1 MFKKTSL
8 SLLTVLLC
16 SCANFAFQDT
26 TAVKETAKESNT
38 DKAIVYMVKGDLDSA
53 LLNVTAALKDNPD
66 DPYALMVA
74 GIVYD
79 MMGIPHK
86 ARRYYE
92 DIIEGKYTETSMLD
106 NFSFNAPKPL
116 NEAALKRLKAIEVKK
131 VPFAI
136 HGTEVITPEMENLNG
151 ARPNMTS
158 AYDAKTEQASMLGG
172 GNGMNDTYIKASKQ
186 FNAQPVSVE
195 NSYGTNDT
203 NAKTI
208 YAGNQIFSGTDKNIV
223 NRFVTFKRLFDEG
236 LVTKEEYLARRT
248 PNIGGLMPLSNPQPS
263 IGIDRPIPDPEVI
276 VDRLKALKTAF
287 EIKAISAREY
297 ASERNLILDSL
308 LPPAFKDKMVPP
320 KPPEDILAGAEAIR
334 RLEVL
339 REQGLISDSELEKE
353 KKAVERVVQFGINPK
368 KDQARDKSTLVPP
381 SEKKKVTP
389 KKIIPGVS
397 KPKSMR

>member
-8 SLLTVLLC
+8 SLLTILLC

-26 TAVKETAKESNT
+26 ASVKEPVKENYT

-53 LLNVTAALKDNPD
+53 LLNVTSALKDNPD

-92 DIIEGKYTETSMLD
+92 DIIEAKHTETSMLD

-136 HGTEVITPEMENLNG
+136 HGTEVITPEMENLSG
-151 ARPNMTS
+151 ARPSMTS
-158 AYDAKTEQASMLGG
+158 AYDAKTEQAAMLGNSG
-172 GNGMNDTYIKASKQ
+172 DMYIKASKQ
-186 FNAQPVSVE
+186 FNAQPVAVE
-195 NSYGTNDT
+195 NSYRTNDT

-223 NRFVTFKRLFDEG
+223 NRFVTFKRLLDEG
-236 LVTKEEYLARRT
+236 LVTREEYFMRRT
-248 PNIGGLMPLSNPQPS
+248 PNIGGLLPLSNPQPS

-297 ASERNLILDSL
+297 ASERSLILDSL

-368 KDQARDKSTLVPP
+368 KDQAGDKATLVTP
-381 SEKKKVTP
+381 SEKKKAVP